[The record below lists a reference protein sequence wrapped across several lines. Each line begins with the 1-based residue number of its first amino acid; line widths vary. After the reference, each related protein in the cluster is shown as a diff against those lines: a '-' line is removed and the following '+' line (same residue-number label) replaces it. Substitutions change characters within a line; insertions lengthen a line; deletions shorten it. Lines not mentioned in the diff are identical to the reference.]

1 MLVRLAWAW
10 TFLIASWASIVAS
23 KSPSVFY
30 EMMSAYG
37 IYNIAWQYKGAD
49 QRYIYP
55 LLDAERDKKLVEESY
70 RQQGHRGSLP
80 NGKMNWEEFA
90 AAWFRDDSID
100 PSRIPPLDLDN
111 IEATAKALKAVK
123 EPRMVPIAL
132 ASGQLPVKVGG
143 NVQEKKYHELLTEWM
158 NMVVEARERLPVAPM
173 RNDLKAITLA
183 NEKAKFIRLTEF
195 RQTQYLGADLKR
207 VFPGIRILGFDVAIP
222 EFEKNYKMV
231 DVAKTLSDPVN
242 KRNMPDILAKA
253 IGWHQLPFDPVDW
266 KERFQLLVVEYGRE
280 TYQHSETKKLM
291 SKKEREA
298 QRSALSHRKVLE
310 AVKALKEKAQDTPAC
325 QAE

>member
-158 NMVVEARERLPVAPM
+158 NMVVEARERL
-173 RNDLKAITLA
+173 
-183 NEKAKFIRLTEF
+183 
-195 RQTQYLGADLKR
+195 
-207 VFPGIRILGFDVAIP
+207 
-222 EFEKNYKMV
+222 
-231 DVAKTLSDPVN
+231 
-242 KRNMPDILAKA
+242 
-253 IGWHQLPFDPVDW
+253 
-266 KERFQLLVVEYGRE
+266 
-280 TYQHSETKKLM
+280 
-291 SKKEREA
+291 
-298 QRSALSHRKVLE
+298 
-310 AVKALKEKAQDTPAC
+310 
-325 QAE
+325 